1 MREVFLAFH
10 GGEFSVRVREEN
22 GRTTTLA
29 SECGN
34 LEDALQFASV
44 ALGGPVGI
52 RLTLPPP
59 VQALVDGRRLLAGPP
74 TMSRLRDPFDSNE
87 VFP

>member
-10 GGEFSVRVREEN
+10 GGEFSVRIREEN
-22 GRTTTLA
+22 GQSRSLS

-34 LEDALQFASV
+34 LEDALGFASS

-52 RLTLPPP
+52 RLTLPPD
-59 VQALVDGRRLLAGPP
+59 VQAMVDQRRLLPGPP
-74 TMSRLRDPFDSNE
+74 VMKNLPDPFSDE
-87 VFP
+87 